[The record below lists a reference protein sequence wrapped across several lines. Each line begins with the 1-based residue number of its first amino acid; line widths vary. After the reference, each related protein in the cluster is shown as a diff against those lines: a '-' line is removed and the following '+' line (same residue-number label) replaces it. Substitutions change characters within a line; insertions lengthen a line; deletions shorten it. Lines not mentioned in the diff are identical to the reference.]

1 MPARLE
7 LLKNDDVVTHL
18 VVANVCRVGRSPD
31 NDLVLGNDTVSW
43 NHCTIS
49 RRGDAWWVEDM
60 RSRNGTRLNDKPV
73 SQPATLTDGDLVLVG
88 TEVRLRFVHLGS
100 PILLLM
106 LEDLDNGV
114 QVPLRRDRF
123 TLGSPPCDLG
133 IPEADGHATLLT
145 TAPGEVWLGIDADD
159 TPLEIGQTFQVFG
172 RSFRL
177 SPADAVRAPTVE
189 PDTKRY
195 PYRVQ
200 VKLDGPTGAVAHFE
214 DITTGNRHKVTA
226 ETRATL
232 LYVLARA
239 VQEDTASSGTERG
252 WTPDADVTTGVWGR
266 GGTQNRLH
274 VLIHRLR
281 KELDAAGFDPWCLEK
296 RNGYVRLRVDAVS
309 V

>member
-1 MPARLE
+1 VPARLE
-7 LLKNDDVVTHL
+7 LLKNGDVATNV
-18 VVANVCRVGRSPD
+18 VVADVCRVGRSPD

-43 NHCTIS
+43 NHCTFS
-49 RRGDAWWVEDM
+49 RRGGSWWVEDM

-73 SQPATLTDGDLVLVG
+73 SQPATLADGDIVLVG
-88 TEVRLRFVHLGS
+88 TEVQLRFLHLGD
-100 PILLLM
+100 PVVLLM

-114 QVPLRRDRF
+114 QVPLRSDRF
-123 TLGSPPCDLG
+123 TLGATPCNLG
-133 IPEADGHATLLT
+133 IPGAEGRATLLT

-159 TPLEIGQTFQVFG
+159 RPLEIGTTFEVFG
-172 RSFRL
+172 RNFRL

-195 PYRVQ
+195 PYRVD
-200 VKLDGPTGAVAHFE
+200 VRLDGPTGAVAVFE
-214 DITTGNRHKVTA
+214 DLTTGKRHSVTA

-232 LYVLARA
+232 LYVLAQS
-239 VQEDTASSGTERG
+239 VQQDTASSAAERG
-252 WTPDADVTTGVWGR
+252 WTPDSDVTTGVWGR

-296 RNGYVRLRVDAVS
+296 RNGYVRLRVDAVT